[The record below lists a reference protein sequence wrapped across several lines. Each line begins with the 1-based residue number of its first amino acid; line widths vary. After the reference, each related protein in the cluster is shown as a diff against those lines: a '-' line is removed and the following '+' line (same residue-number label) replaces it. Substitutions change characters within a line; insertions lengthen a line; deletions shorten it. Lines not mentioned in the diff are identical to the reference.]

1 VRTFLDLVRF
11 EHSVFALPFAYI
23 ATLSAMNAA
32 NSHVH
37 WIQLLLV
44 TIAMVGART
53 FAMAVNRIVDR
64 HIDARNPRT
73 RGRELVTGAVSLRT
87 AWVGAAVSLAILI
100 LAAAG
105 LNVLCLALSPVAALV
120 LAGYPYAKRFTW
132 APHAVLGLAQTI
144 GPIGAWIA
152 VTGHWSWTGVVL
164 GVAVGFWIGGFDII
178 YALQDYEV
186 DREIGVKS
194 LPARFGPHAALAC
207 SRAAHYLTVL
217 FLLWFGLLANFG
229 WVWTLGVIAAAVALA
244 ILFLAAYGLNT
255 LCLALSPIAAIVLAG
270 YPYAKRFTWAPHAV
284 LGLAQTIGPIG
295 AWLAVTA
302 HWSWTAVVLGAAVGF
317 WIGGFDIIYALQD
330 YEIDR
335 EIGVKSLPARFG
347 PHAALACSRAAHY
360 VTVLFLLWF
369 GLLAGF
375 GWVWTLGVIVAAFAL
390 AYEQRLVKP
399 TDLSNVN
406 KAFFTVNGF
415 VGIGLFLFALV
426 DLAARGLR
434 P

>member
-87 AWVGAAVSLAILI
+87 AWVGAVVSLAILI

-244 ILFLAAYGLNT
+244 
-255 LCLALSPIAAIVLAG
+255 
-270 YPYAKRFTWAPHAV
+270 
-284 LGLAQTIGPIG
+284 
-295 AWLAVTA
+295 
-302 HWSWTAVVLGAAVGF
+302 
-317 WIGGFDIIYALQD
+317 
-330 YEIDR
+330 
-335 EIGVKSLPARFG
+335 
-347 PHAALACSRAAHY
+347 
-360 VTVLFLLWF
+360 
-369 GLLAGF
+369 
-375 GWVWTLGVIVAAFAL
+375 
-390 AYEQRLVKP
+390 YEQRLVKP

>member
-1 VRTFLDLVRF
+1 MSSATLSFEGPSDRGRMRAFLDLVRF

-23 ATLSAMNAA
+23 AALSAMNVA
-32 NSHVH
+32 NGHVH
-37 WIQLLLV
+37 WTQLLLV

-73 RGRELVTGAVSLRT
+73 RSRELVTGVVSLRT
-87 AWVGAAVSLAILI
+87 AWVGAVVSLAILV
-100 LAAAG
+100 LAAA
-105 LNVLCLALSPVAALV
+105 
-120 LAGYPYAKRFTW
+120 
-132 APHAVLGLAQTI
+132 
-144 GPIGAWIA
+144 
-152 VTGHWSWTGVVL
+152 
-164 GVAVGFWIGGFDII
+164 
-178 YALQDYEV
+178 
-186 DREIGVKS
+186 
-194 LPARFGPHAALAC
+194 
-207 SRAAHYLTVL
+207 
-217 FLLWFGLLANFG
+217 
-229 WVWTLGVIAAAVALA
+229 
-244 ILFLAAYGLNT
+244 GLNT

-295 AWLAVTA
+295 AWLAVTGR
-302 HWSWTAVVLGAAVGF
+302 WSWTAVVLGAAVGF
-317 WIGGFDIIYALQD
+317 WIGGFDVIYALQD

-360 VTVLFLLWF
+360 VTVLLLLWF
-369 GLLAGF
+369 GLLASL
-375 GWVWTLGVIVAAFAL
+375 GWVWTLGVIAAAFAL

-415 VGIGLFLFALV
+415 VGIGLFVFALV
-426 DLAARGLR
+426 DLVSRGLR

>member
-1 VRTFLDLVRF
+1 LSSAALQLHGPTSDDRGRVRAFLDLVRF

-23 ATLSAMNAA
+23 AALAAMRAE
-32 NSHVH
+32 SKHVN
-37 WIQLLLV
+37 WRQLALV

-53 FAMAVNRIVDR
+53 FAMAMNRIVDR

-73 RGRELVTGAVSLRT
+73 RTRELVSGVVSLRT
-87 AWVGAAVSLAILI
+87 AWVGAVLSLAVLF

-105 LNVLCLALSPVAALV
+105 LNTLCLALSPVAALV

-152 VTGHWSWTGVVL
+152 VTGTWSWSAVIL

-194 LPARFGPHAALAC
+194 LPARFGPHVALAW
-207 SRAAHYLTVL
+207 SRTAHYLTVL
-217 FLLWFGLLANFG
+217 LLLWFGASAGLG
-229 WVWTLGVIAAAVALA
+229 WVWAV
-244 ILFLAAYGLNT
+244 G
-255 LCLALSPIAAIVLAG
+255 
-270 YPYAKRFTWAPHAV
+270 
-284 LGLAQTIGPIG
+284 
-295 AWLAVTA
+295 
-302 HWSWTAVVLGAAVGF
+302 VVL
-317 WIGGFDIIYALQD
+317 
-330 YEIDR
+330 
-335 EIGVKSLPARFG
+335 
-347 PHAALACSRAAHY
+347 
-360 VTVLFLLWF
+360 
-369 GLLAGF
+369 
-375 GWVWTLGVIVAAFAL
+375 AAFAL
-390 AYEQRLVKP
+390 GYEQWLVKP

-415 VGIGLFLFALV
+415 VGIGLFVFALI
-426 DLAARGLR
+426 DLVAGGLR

>member
-1 VRTFLDLVRF
+1 MSSATLSFEGPSDRGRMRAFLDLVRF

-23 ATLSAMNAA
+23 AALSAMDAA
-32 NSHVH
+32 NGHVH
-37 WIQLLLV
+37 WTQLLLV

-73 RGRELVTGAVSLRT
+73 RSRELVTGVVSLRT
-87 AWVGAAVSLAILI
+87 AWVGAVVSLAILV
-100 LAAAG
+100 LAAA
-105 LNVLCLALSPVAALV
+105 
-120 LAGYPYAKRFTW
+120 
-132 APHAVLGLAQTI
+132 
-144 GPIGAWIA
+144 
-152 VTGHWSWTGVVL
+152 
-164 GVAVGFWIGGFDII
+164 
-178 YALQDYEV
+178 
-186 DREIGVKS
+186 
-194 LPARFGPHAALAC
+194 
-207 SRAAHYLTVL
+207 
-217 FLLWFGLLANFG
+217 
-229 WVWTLGVIAAAVALA
+229 
-244 ILFLAAYGLNT
+244 GLNT

-295 AWLAVTA
+295 AWLAVTGR
-302 HWSWTAVVLGAAVGF
+302 WSWTAVVLGAAVGF
-317 WIGGFDIIYALQD
+317 WIGGFDVIYALQD

-360 VTVLFLLWF
+360 VTVLLLLWF
-369 GLLAGF
+369 GLLASL
-375 GWVWTLGVIVAAFAL
+375 GWVWTLGVIAAAFAL

-415 VGIGLFLFALV
+415 VGIGLFVFALV
-426 DLAARGLR
+426 DLVSRGLR

>member
-1 VRTFLDLVRF
+1 MSSAALQFQGPAADRGRVRTFLDLVRF

-23 ATLSAMNAA
+23 ASLTAMREDNRQI
-32 NSHVH
+32 H
-37 WIQLLLV
+37 WRQLLLV

-73 RGRELVTGAVSLRT
+73 QGRELVTGVVSLRT
-87 AWVGAAVSLAILI
+87 AWAGAITALAILMV
-100 LAAAG
+100 AAAG
-105 LNVLCLALSPVAALV
+105 LNTLCLALSPVAALV

-152 VTGHWSWTGVVL
+152 VTGEWSWSAVIL
-164 GVAVGFWIGGFDII
+164 GFAVGCWIGGFDII

-186 DREIGVKS
+186 DRTIGVKS
-194 LPARFGPHAALAC
+194 LPARFGPH
-207 SRAAHYLTVL
+207 
-217 FLLWFGLLANFG
+217 
-229 WVWTLGVIAAAVALA
+229 VALA
-244 ILFLAAYGLNT
+244 
-255 LCLALSPIAAIVLAG
+255 
-270 YPYAKRFTWAPHAV
+270 W
-284 LGLAQTIGPIG
+284 
-295 AWLAVTA
+295 
-302 HWSWTAVVLGAAVGF
+302 
-317 WIGGFDIIYALQD
+317 
-330 YEIDR
+330 
-335 EIGVKSLPARFG
+335 
-347 PHAALACSRAAHY
+347 SRAAHY
-360 VTVLFLLWF
+360 VTVLLLLWF
-369 GLLAGF
+369 GAAAGL
-375 GWVWTLGVIVAAFAL
+375 GWVWTAGVGAAAVAL

-426 DLAARGLR
+426 DLVSRGLR